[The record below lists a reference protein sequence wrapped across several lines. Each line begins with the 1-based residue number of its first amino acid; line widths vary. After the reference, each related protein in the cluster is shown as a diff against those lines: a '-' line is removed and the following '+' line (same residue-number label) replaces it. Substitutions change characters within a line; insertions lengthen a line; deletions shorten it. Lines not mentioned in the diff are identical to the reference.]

1 MPEKK
6 TIAIKPGAAPWRDR
20 LHEIIFEA
28 DTPMG
33 KAFDVA
39 LLIAIVIS
47 VIAVMLESV
56 SGIKARYGQ
65 LLYVTDGVITVLF
78 TIEYIARIIS
88 IRKPS
93 RYIFSF
99 FGIVDL
105 LSILPTYLSL
115 VLSGAHL
122 LAVIRII
129 RLLRI
134 FRVFKLVRFLGEASQ
149 LSKALKASR
158 AKIIV
163 FLGSVSI
170 LVVILGTIMYI
181 VEGGENGFTSIPRS
195 IYWAVVTLTTV
206 GYGDI
211 APHTVLGQ
219 SIAAF
224 VMILG
229 YGIIAVP
236 TGIVTAEMTQ
246 QGKYKKTTT
255 QSCPHCSAEGHD
267 SDALYCKHC
276 GGKL

>member
-1 MPEKK
+1 MSKESSE
-6 TIAIKPGAAPWRDR
+6 TIRPGKAPWRGR

-39 LLIAIVIS
+39 LLLVIFIS
-47 VIAVMLESV
+47 VLAVMLESV
-56 SGIKARYGQ
+56 SEIRKDHEHA
-65 LLYVTDGVITVLF
+65 LHVVDWVITVLF
-78 TIEYIARIIS
+78 TMEYIARIIS
-88 IRKPS
+88 IKRP
-93 RYIFSF
+93 RAYVFSF
-99 FGIVDL
+99 FGMVDL

-115 VLSGAHL
+115 FMSGVHL
-122 LAVIRII
+122 LSIIRIV

-149 LSKALKASR
+149 LSHALKASR

-163 FLGSVSI
+163 FIGSVSI
-170 LVVILGTIMYI
+170 LVVILGTIMFI

-219 SIAAF
+219 GIAAF

-246 QGKYKKTTT
+246 QGGYKKTST
-255 QSCPHCSAEGHD
+255 QVCPYCSAEDHD
-267 SDALYCKHC
+267 NDALYCKKC